1 MDLGE
6 YRQCMAQGLRG
17 KTGLHKEERQLLFCS
32 QSKLCSSKASTR
44 EEAEEICRLPKAPKV
59 VVNSEQQ
66 EVVKVTPPVNPKDI
80 SPMET
85 WLADSPEGEC
95 RPCLLPPVIQ
105 WYREELEQHHPELVK
120 EVDSAVHSGDASL
133 IAWTFD
139 SIKGKVPE
147 KLQERLKEFDYHI
160 QHYKGMGNDST
171 AMG

>member
-1 MDLGE
+1 MDRAD
-6 YRQCMAQGLRG
+6 YNNCMRPYI
-17 KTGLHKEERQLLFCS
+17 TGSKPKEQRRLDFCVGA
-32 QSKLCSSKASTR
+32 KICSLKASTR
-44 EEAEEICRLPKAPKV
+44 EEAEEICRRPKTPKV
-59 VVNSEQQ
+59 VVNSKQQ

-160 QHYKGMGNDST
+160 QHYKGMGNDNASL
-171 AMG
+171 G